1 MYNLGVLLANQWDPP
16 ELDQARTWWEKAADA
31 ETTSAMY
38 KLSLLQANR
47 WDPPQLDQARTWYE
61 KAADGGNT
69 NAMYNLGLLVTNQ
82 WDPPQGGP
90 GPHLVRKRPQRRA
103 TARHF
108 SSWRHR
114 AYCCDATH

>member
-1 MYNLGVLLANQWDPP
+1 LAQIVHAGALATYNLGAQLANQWDPP
-16 ELDQARTWWEKAADA
+16 ELDQARIWWEKAADA
-31 ETTSAMY
+31 GVT
-38 KLSLLQANR
+38 K
-47 WDPPQLDQARTWYE
+47 
-61 KAADGGNT
+61 
-69 NAMYNLGLLVTNQ
+69 AMYNLGALLADR